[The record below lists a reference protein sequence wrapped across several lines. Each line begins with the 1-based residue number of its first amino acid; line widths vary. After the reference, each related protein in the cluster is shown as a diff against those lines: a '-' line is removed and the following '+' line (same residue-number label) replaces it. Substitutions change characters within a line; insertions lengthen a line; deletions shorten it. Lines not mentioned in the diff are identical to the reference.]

1 MIAPTVH
8 MNGTSADDLIA
19 GYRYA
24 MEAVDAAIDAVKATG
39 PNGRDYYVQGP
50 AALEQAQDEHRE
62 RIARL
67 GVVYQELL
75 NLAIAV
81 MDQKGG

>member
-8 MNGTSADDLIA
+8 LNGTSADDLIA

-50 AALEQAQDEHRE
+50 AALEQAQDEHRS
-62 RIARL
+62 RLVRLTAIAD
-67 GVVYQELL
+67 ELRD
-75 NLAIAV
+75 LAIAV